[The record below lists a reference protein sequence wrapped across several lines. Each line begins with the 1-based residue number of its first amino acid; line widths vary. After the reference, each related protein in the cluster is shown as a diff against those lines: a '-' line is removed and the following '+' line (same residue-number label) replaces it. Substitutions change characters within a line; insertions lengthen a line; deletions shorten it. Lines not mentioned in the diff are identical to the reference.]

1 MGFRKDA
8 FCTVWEVSPI
18 SDTMTKGR
26 VSISRKNRDTG
37 EYVQDFSGFIT
48 FVGTAAARKALS
60 LKERDRIQL
69 GDVDVSNRY
78 VKEKNTTYTDFK
90 VFSFK
95 TQDELDGN
103 TGAQQAPKTSGG
115 AHGSIDDYVNS
126 VGDGEIDDEGL
137 PF

>member
-1 MGFRKDA
+1 
-8 FCTVWEVSPI
+8 
-18 SDTMTKGR
+18 MTKGR

-115 AHGSIDDYVNS
+115 AHGSIDDYVNN